1 MQAKI
6 SAFFNPQPP
15 PKSSN
20 LSQLLHQTQNRSS
33 TAQQLLCL
41 NGAAIQHIEE
51 APKECNSMSSPN
63 ATSISAKNQNK
74 KRSYVQLH
82 LDLGQSDFLLC
93 TCSICGFKFARG
105 DEGDEKVHKEFHKDC
120 SHGIQFKGWHNER
133 VVHLPSTKSGRI
145 ILVLDGD
152 PPAHK
157 KKVQKV
163 VQMMEMDLGS
173 GWLIHKLC
181 KVYLYIFHQRIA
193 GCLVAESIKTA
204 YRVLSNSGP
213 PKSVNNTNTNNNGSN
228 SSILQFGGINF
239 QREAVERAPSA
250 INPEAS
256 EEDLMG
262 AIFLGN
268 EAVPAICGI
277 RAIWV
282 APSMRRKQIA
292 CQLLDAVRMSFCK
305 GLLLK
310 PSQLA
315 FSNPTSTGRALAC
328 RYFGTSSFLAYKAA
342 D

>member
-63 ATSISAKNQNK
+63 ATSISAKNQSK

-93 TCSICGFKFARG
+93 TCSICGFKFACG

-120 SHGIQFKGWHNER
+120 SHGIQF
-133 VVHLPSTKSGRI
+133 
-145 ILVLDGD
+145 
-152 PPAHK
+152 
-157 KKVQKV
+157 KVQKV

-204 YRVLSNSGP
+204 YRVLSNSGA

-239 QREAVERAPSA
+239 RREAVERAPSA

-292 CQLLDAVRMSFCK
+292 CQLLAAVRMSFCR

>member
-93 TCSICGFKFARG
+93 TCSICGFKFACG

-204 YRVLSNSGP
+204 YRVLSNSGA

-228 SSILQFGGINF
+228 SSILQFGCINF
-239 QREAVERAPSA
+239 RREAVERAPSA

-292 CQLLDAVRMSFCK
+292 CQLLDAVRDELLQRLTAETISVGILQSNLHWK
-305 GLLLK
+305 GVGMQILWHLLI
-310 PSQLA
+310 
-315 FSNPTSTGRALAC
+315 FSL
-328 RYFGTSSFLAYKAA
+328 
-342 D
+342 

>member
-1 MQAKI
+1 MGGAVVTDGGSSVTEGGSPVTEGGATGQKGHFI
-6 SAFFNPQPP
+6 SGTMRDGDGGGAGG
-15 PKSSN
+15 
-20 LSQLLHQTQNRSS
+20 RGRGR
-33 TAQQLLCL
+33 AG

-93 TCSICGFKFARG
+93 TCSICGFKFACG

-120 SHGIQFKGWHNER
+120 SHGIQF
-133 VVHLPSTKSGRI
+133 
-145 ILVLDGD
+145 
-152 PPAHK
+152 
-157 KKVQKV
+157 KVQKV

-292 CQLLDAVRMSFCK
+292 CQLLDAVR
-305 GLLLK
+305 
-310 PSQLA
+310 
-315 FSNPTSTGRALAC
+315 
-328 RYFGTSSFLAYKAA
+328 
-342 D
+342 

>member
-74 KRSYVQLH
+74 KRSSVQLH

-93 TCSICGFKFARG
+93 TCSICGFKFACG

-292 CQLLDAVRMSFCK
+292 CQLLDAVRDELLQRFTAETISVGILQSNLHWK
-305 GLLLK
+305 GVGMQILWHLLI
-310 PSQLA
+310 
-315 FSNPTSTGRALAC
+315 FSL
-328 RYFGTSSFLAYKAA
+328 
-342 D
+342 

>member
-93 TCSICGFKFARG
+93 TCSICGFKFACG

-133 VVHLPSTKSGRI
+133 VVQLPSTKSGRI

-204 YRVLSNSGP
+204 YRVLSNSGA

-292 CQLLDAVRMSFCK
+292 CQLLDAVRDELLQRFTAETISVGILQSNLHWK
-305 GLLLK
+305 GVGMQILWHLLI
-310 PSQLA
+310 
-315 FSNPTSTGRALAC
+315 FSL
-328 RYFGTSSFLAYKAA
+328 
-342 D
+342 